1 MCCAVISKIPFL
13 KTFTPRPKSRQSQ
26 RIFDVNR
33 SWMFHTFDLNHLNNW
48 HYSTQRFPKVSQGFQ
63 KGFHMSFLRKFA
75 TTRSLFQSLW
85 HKCITRGWICTF
97 TSNPTRFWIFC
108 EWLSSTISFVDV
120 IKICWSYALK
130 YACLIDSR
138 HISRN
143 LVEIWRNLWEILEK
157 SGKVFCNLSLVVLGS
172 LTARCLNNKLL

>member
-1 MCCAVISKIPFL
+1 MFL
-13 KTFTPRPKSRQSQ
+13 EFTY
-26 RIFDVNR
+26 F
-33 SWMFHTFDLNHLNNW
+33 
-48 HYSTQRFPKVSQGFQ
+48 RFESPEQLTLQYPKVSKGFH
-63 KGFHMSFLRKFA
+63 KGFHMSFVRKCSA
-75 TTRSLFQSLW
+75 TRSLFQNLW
-85 HKCITRGWICTF
+85 HKYITRGWICTF

-120 IKICWSYALK
+120 IKICWSFALK
-130 YACLIDSR
+130 YACLINSR